1 MNQSC
6 VMSISNP
13 CLLHN
18 ATAGRCKWSPKY
30 SRSAYFNELQGHI
43 VFMLDLPHRFA
54 QLSRGETDVVAD
66 DKHQHQHRHQHRHQ
80 HTTERLR
87 DDDSSNGQGTSSL
100 DMPTVGKR
108 NAAELGRAGSMWSS
122 LTVAWSGL
130 VPLSTTLHE
139 FERLTCII
147 LQLSCVQNFLI
158 TYHNSFCLIS
168 SALTMASS
176 IALFN
181 SGPLFRIATQY
192 TVPRLKLLNA
202 L

>member
-1 MNQSC
+1 
-6 VMSISNP
+6 
-13 CLLHN
+13 
-18 ATAGRCKWSPKY
+18 
-30 SRSAYFNELQGHI
+30 
-43 VFMLDLPHRFA
+43 MLDLPHRFA

-80 HTTERLR
+80 HTTEHLR

-130 VPLSTTLHE
+130 VPLSTTLNV

-147 LQLSCVQNFLI
+147 LQLSCVFLFFDLQCFN
-158 TYHNSFCLIS
+158 HGFKHRSVQLR
-168 SALTMASS
+168 SALSNCHPVHSAQ
-176 IALFN
+176 
-181 SGPLFRIATQY
+181 TQ
-192 TVPRLKLLNA
+192 TFERFLNTF
-202 L
+202 